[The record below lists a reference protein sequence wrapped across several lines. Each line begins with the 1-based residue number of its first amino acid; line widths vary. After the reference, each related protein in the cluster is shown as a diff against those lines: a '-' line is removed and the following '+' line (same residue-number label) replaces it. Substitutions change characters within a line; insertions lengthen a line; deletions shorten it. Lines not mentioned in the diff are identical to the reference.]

1 MFCSIAKGSLFHFVP
16 ILYSESFT
24 LFKEAVY
31 NGLSLELNT
40 PSNFQLRTSTKNQQ
54 LCIFLILKYQ
64 VLVDK
69 QMCFEIHHYL

>member
-1 MFCSIAKGSLFHFVP
+1 MFCSIAKVSLLHFVP